1 MIRSVCPLLFFAA
14 LLVPPSFAEDPAQNE
29 IKETSRAMMQFYAN
43 ASAEHFT
50 KINSTLAKHQE
61 SIVQMGKRNRFDV
74 LAATFLARAHQKF
87 DYEISGDGPVI
98 ELARDIVAKNEEN
111 ERAVFVNDNDDVTPS
126 KLDVWWVS
134 FFTTGETRYLEFLL
148 AQTGDANVAR
158 GNPAAATIRRVANWS
173 FRSNCKNHDLVRD
186 FAAAA
191 VEQDKWKEQKK
202 FLEECLQAK

>member
-1 MIRSVCPLLFFAA
+1 MIRAVCLSLFVTALFA
-14 LLVPPSFAEDPAQNE
+14 PPAPAEDSAQDE
-29 IKETSRAMMQFYAN
+29 MKETSREMMQFYAN
-43 ASAEHFT
+43 ASEEQFA
-50 KINSTLAKHQE
+50 KINATLAKHQE

-98 ELARDIVAKNEEN
+98 ELARDIVAKNEAN

-134 FFTTGETRYLEFLL
+134 FFTTGETLYLEFLL
-148 AQTGDANVAR
+148 AQTGDANVAP
-158 GNPAAATIRRVANWS
+158 GNPADATIRRVANWS
-173 FRSNCKNHDLVRD
+173 FRSNCKNHDVVRD

-191 VEQDKWKEQKK
+191 VEQDKWKEQKE
-202 FLEECLQAK
+202 FLEECLKAK